1 MKTKKNF
8 LTVGLVFLT
17 LLSACQ
23 KEPNNRLTLSAEGM
37 GGREKMTVN
46 GLSSYWQTGDAINI
60 NGEEFSVTVNGSQ
73 AYVEGEFSA
82 DNYCIVFPS
91 SIYQSRSGS
100 TVTVNMPA
108 SYQYKTSG
116 GRQVLDAPMAYY
128 GTADNG
134 NVMMKHLT
142 GALNVQITGP
152 SGIVIDCITI
162 GTSQHRVMSGEM
174 QFDLSDIENI
184 GSSMT
189 DVTGEHRTVQMFFDK
204 ESFSTGTVQIPIPVM
219 NGNVNFTVKVE
230 GHVEGTK
237 HTFERTQSTGGHLGR
252 AELGIVAV
260 DLNEGQPN
268 VATSALFQTTTVGGT
283 TYYEIS
289 TPQDLRLL
297 SDALIGSFYR
307 DYSDDLVNRVWC
319 YNGLNYKDANY
330 MLTNNLNMNGI
341 NIKSLWHYAGILD
354 GNNHTI
360 SNLTI
365 TESARRDDDVC
376 YDQIGLFTTPN
387 GATISNIIVN
397 GLTLELLSSG
407 DPYGGYVGAIA
418 GDSYGIKISNV
429 HISNFKLNISYSK
442 RLVLGGFIGQTSS
455 NRDTIVNS
463 SVFFANNQ
471 DVTSGG
477 SSRGNSNYSTIGGI
491 VGRGSCVSLNTNVN
505 LSNLSFRIVEDDEY
519 ARRAK
524 CLVGGVFGT
533 SQRVLTS
540 DVSLYN
546 NVAITGNIT
555 ASGNSNVYSGKIYN
569 YYTSGIYYSS
579 TNSFDGVDV
588 SGLTINGE

>member
-1 MKTKKNF
+1 M
-8 LTVGLVFLT
+8 LTVGLAFLT

-23 KEPNNRLTLSAEGM
+23 KEPINRLTLTSEGM
-37 GGREKMTVN
+37 GGGEKMTVS
-46 GLSSYWQTGDAINI
+46 GLSSYWQTGDAVNI
-60 NGEEFSVTVNGSQ
+60 NGEESSLTVNGSQ
-73 AYVEGEFSA
+73 AYVDGEFSA

-100 TVTVNMPA
+100 TVTMNMPA

-116 GRQVLDAPMAYY
+116 GRQVLDAPMAYW
-128 GTADNG
+128 GTASDG
-134 NVMMKHLT
+134 TVMMKHLT
-142 GALNVQITGP
+142 GALNVHITGP
-152 SGIVIDCITI
+152 SGISIDRITI

-174 QFDLSDIENI
+174 QFNLSDIENI
-184 GSSMT
+184 GSSTT
-189 DVTGEHRTVQMFFDK
+189 DGTGEHRTVQMFFDN
-204 ESFSTGTVQIPIPVM
+204 ESFSTGTVQVPIPVLA
-219 NGNVNFTVKVE
+219 GNVNFTVKVE

-319 YNGLNYKDANY
+319 YNDLNYKDANY

-376 YDQIGLFTTPN
+376 YDQIGLFTSPQN
-387 GATISNIIVN
+387 ATIRNITFN
-397 GLTLELLSSG
+397 YLTMGLDVSS
-407 DPYGGYVGAIA
+407 DPYGGYIGSIA
-418 GDSYGIKISNV
+418 GDANNTTVSNV
-429 HISNFKLNISYSK
+429 HIMNLQINCHFSK
-442 RLVLGGFIGQTSS
+442 RIILGGFFGTGGGSIL
-455 NRDTIVNS
+455 NS
-463 SVFFANNQ
+463 SVTFADGQ
-471 DVTSGG
+471 DITSG
-477 SSRGNSNYSTIGGI
+477 SSTYGNSNFSSLGGLS
-491 VGRGSCVSLNTNVN
+491 GRGYCPASNVTVN
-505 LSNLSFRIVEDDEY
+505 FNNIIFRIYDGSYNEY
-519 ARRAK
+519 IQNTK
-524 CLVGGVFGT
+524 CLVGGVFGNAQT
-533 SQRVLTS
+533 SLTPDIS
-540 DVSLYN
+540 IYN
-546 NVAITGNIT
+546 NITITGSIT
-555 ASGNSNVYSGKIYN
+555 ASGYSNVYTGKVYNN
-569 YYTSGIYYSS
+569 YYGGIYHSS
-579 TNSFDGVDV
+579 TDSFDGVDV

>member
-1 MKTKKNF
+1 M

-60 NGEEFSVTVNGSQ
+60 NGEESSVTVNGSQ

-100 TVTVNMPA
+100 TVTMNMPA

-116 GRQVLDAPMAYY
+116 GQQVLDAPMAYW
-128 GTADNG
+128 GTASDG
-134 NVMMKHLT
+134 TVMMKHLT

-152 SGIVIDCITI
+152 SGISIDRITI

-174 QFDLSDIENI
+174 QFNLSDIENI
-184 GSSMT
+184 GSSTT
-189 DVTGEHRTVQMFFDK
+189 DGTGEHRTVQMFFDN

-268 VATSALFQTTTVGGT
+268 VTTSALFPTTIIGGT

-289 TPQDLRLL
+289 TPQDLRLM
-297 SDALIGSFYR
+297 SDALIGTFYR
-307 DYSDDLVNRVWC
+307 DYVDDLANRVWS

-330 MLTNNLNMNGI
+330 MVINNLNMEGVS
-341 NIKSLWHYAGILD
+341 IKSLWHFSGILD
-354 GNNHTI
+354 GGNHSINN
-360 SNLTI
+360 LVV
-365 TESARRDDDVC
+365 TESSRSDFDVC
-376 YDQIGLFTTPN
+376 YDQIGLFTSPQN
-387 GATISNIIVN
+387 ATIRNITFN
-397 GLTLELLSSG
+397 YLTMGLDVSS
-407 DPYGGYVGAIA
+407 DLYGGYIGSIA
-418 GDSYGIKISNV
+418 GDAYNTTVSNV
-429 HISNFKLNISYSK
+429 HIMNFQVNCHFHRRI
-442 RLVLGGFIGQTSS
+442 VLGGFFGTGGGSIL
-455 NRDTIVNS
+455 NS
-463 SVFFANNQ
+463 SVTFADGQ
-471 DVTSGG
+471 DITSGP
-477 SSRGNSNYSTIGGI
+477 STYGNSNFSSLGGLS
-491 VGRGSCVSLNTNVN
+491 GRGHCPASNVTVN
-505 LSNLSFRIVEDDEY
+505 FNNIIFRIYDGSYNNEY
-519 ARRAK
+519 IRKTK
-524 CLVGGVFGT
+524 CLVGGVFGDVQT
-533 SQRVLTS
+533 SLTPDIS
-540 DVSLYN
+540 IYN
-546 NVAITGNIT
+546 NITITGSIT
-555 ASGNSNVYSGKIYN
+555 ASGYSNVYTGKVYN
-569 YYTSGIYYSS
+569 SYYGGIYYSS
-579 TNSFDGVDV
+579 TDTFNGVDA

>member
-1 MKTKKNF
+1 M
-8 LTVGLVFLT
+8 LTVGLAFLT

-23 KEPNNRLTLSAEGM
+23 KEPINRLTLTAEGM
-37 GGREKMTVN
+37 GGGEKMTVN
-46 GLSSYWQTGDAINI
+46 GLSSYWQTGDAVNI
-60 NGEEFSVTVNGSQ
+60 NGEESSVTVNGSQ
-73 AYVEGEFSA
+73 AYVDGEFSA

-100 TVTVNMPA
+100 TVTMNMPA

-116 GRQVLDAPMAYY
+116 GQQVLDAPMAYW
-128 GTADNG
+128 GTASDG
-134 NVMMKHLT
+134 TVMMKHLT

-152 SGIVIDCITI
+152 SGISIDRITI
-162 GTSQHRVMSGEM
+162 ETSQHRVMSGEM
-174 QFDLSDIENI
+174 QFNLSDIENI
-184 GSSMT
+184 GSSTT
-189 DVTGEHRTVQMFFDK
+189 DGTGEHRTVQMFFDN
-204 ESFSTGTVQIPIPVM
+204 ESFSTGTVQVPIPVLA
-219 NGNVNFTVKVE
+219 GNVNFTVKVE

-319 YNGLNYKDANY
+319 YNDLNYKDANY

-376 YDQIGLFTTPN
+376 YDQIGLFTSPQN
-387 GATISNIIVN
+387 ATIRNITFN
-397 GLTLELLSSG
+397 YLTMGLDVSSDLL
-407 DPYGGYVGAIA
+407 GGYIGSIA
-418 GDSYGIKISNV
+418 GDAYNTTVSNV
-429 HISNFKLNISYSK
+429 HIMNFQVNCHFRRRI
-442 RLVLGGFIGQTSS
+442 VLGGFFGTGGGSIL
-455 NRDTIVNS
+455 NS
-463 SVFFANNQ
+463 SVTFADGQ
-471 DVTSGG
+471 EITS
-477 SSRGNSNYSTIGGI
+477 SSSTYANSNFSSLGGLS
-491 VGRGSCVSLNTNVN
+491 GRGHCPASNVTVN
-505 LSNLSFRIVEDDEY
+505 FNNIIFRIYDGSYNEY
-519 ARRAK
+519 IRNTK
-524 CLVGGVFGT
+524 CLVGGVFGNAQT
-533 SQRVLTS
+533 TLTPDIS
-540 DVSLYN
+540 IYN
-546 NVAITGNIT
+546 NITITGSIT
-555 ASGNSNVYSGKIYN
+555 ASGYSNVYTGKVYNN
-569 YYTSGIYYSS
+569 YYSGIYYSS
-579 TNSFDGVDV
+579 TDTFNGVDA

>member
-1 MKTKKNF
+1 MKTKNKM
-8 LTVGLVFLT
+8 LTVGLAFLT

-23 KEPNNRLTLSAEGM
+23 KEPINRLTLTSEGM
-37 GGREKMTVN
+37 GGGEKMTVS
-46 GLSSYWQTGDAINI
+46 GLSSYWQTGDVVNI
-60 NGEEFSVTVNGSQ
+60 NGEESSVTVNGSQ
-73 AYVEGEFSA
+73 AYVDGEFSA

-152 SGIVIDCITI
+152 SGISIDRITI

-174 QFDLSDIENI
+174 QFNLSDIENI
-184 GSSMT
+184 GSSTT
-189 DVTGEHRTVQMFFDK
+189 DVTGEHRTVQMFFDN

-237 HTFERTQSTGGHLGR
+237 HTFERTQNTGGHLGR
-252 AELGIVAV
+252 AELGIVTV
-260 DLNEGQPN
+260 DINEGQPN
-268 VATSALFQTTTVGGT
+268 VTTSALFPTTIIGGT
-283 TYYEIS
+283 AYYEIS
-289 TPQDLRLL
+289 TPQNFRLM
-297 SDALIGSFYR
+297 SDAVYR
-307 DYSDDLVNRVWC
+307 DLC
-319 YNGLNYKDANY
+319 YGELNYKNAKYSITDD
-330 MLTNNLNMNGI
+330 LDMNGI
-341 NIKSLWHYAGILD
+341 RIKSIWHFSGIID
-354 GNNHTI
+354 GGSHSI
-360 SNLTI
+360 SNLVV
-365 TESARRDDDVC
+365 TESSHSDGDVC